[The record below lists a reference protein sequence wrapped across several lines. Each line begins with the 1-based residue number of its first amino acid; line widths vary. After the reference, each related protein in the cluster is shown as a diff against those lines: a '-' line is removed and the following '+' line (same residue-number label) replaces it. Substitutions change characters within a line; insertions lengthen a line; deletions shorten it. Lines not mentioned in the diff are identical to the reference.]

1 MPDDEKSDYITNVVG
16 KSFDYEDKIK
26 AAKELDDDEK
36 LKGDYWTVRSNV
48 DGKILY
54 YHKNIRK
61 VIGWVITNM
70 RQYSKLILN

>member
-1 MPDDEKSDYITNVVG
+1 MSDDEKSDYITNAVG
-16 KSFDYEDKIK
+16 QSFAYEDKIK

-54 YHKNIRK
+54 YSKNIRK

-70 RQYSKLILN
+70 KQYSKLILN